1 MPLVLI
7 FLDDEEDVSPV
18 LPKLTLPSL
27 QNDQLS
33 DNLFKVLFDFS
44 DIGITFAKDAIVLF
58 GKLNLGTQRCFKIL
72 FPKVVFVYLVAHMQ
86 PVSGT
91 QRSLLDLLC
100 LSVCWLVTMGK
111 GQCSPIGVVCFAAV
125 CLEVMDQDRC
135 GNKSWLVCV
144 LGGWLMPWIKKGVL
158 T

>member
-7 FLDDEEDVSPV
+7 FFDDEEDVSPV

-58 GKLNLGTQRCFKIL
+58 GKLNLMF
-72 FPKVVFVYLVAHMQ
+72 
-86 PVSGT
+86 
-91 QRSLLDLLC
+91 
-100 LSVCWLVTMGK
+100 
-111 GQCSPIGVVCFAAV
+111 
-125 CLEVMDQDRC
+125 
-135 GNKSWLVCV
+135 
-144 LGGWLMPWIKKGVL
+144 
-158 T
+158 